1 MQSILKKAA
10 EKNNLTYEEAR
21 EAMTKIMSGEVSD
34 AVLAAY
40 LTALKLK
47 GETADEILG
56 SAMAMREKALKIDAP
71 DALDIVGTGGDGHN
85 TFNVSSISALVVA
98 GYGIKVAKH
107 GNKSV
112 SSKCGS
118 ADVFEALGV
127 KIDIP
132 PEKMQAVFEK
142 TGVAF
147 LYAPVYHTSMKYAS
161 KVRKEL
167 GFRSIFNILGPLCNP
182 ALAKYELLGVFDR
195 SLQKLLI
202 EVLARLGLK
211 SAAVVHGEN
220 GLDEVN
226 PAGSTYISEL
236 IEGSIVHYTVTPKD
250 FGFEPCKLEDIIG
263 GDAETNKQ
271 IALRILKGEKGPMR
285 DTVIMNSAL
294 AIKLV
299 LSKPMKECVK
309 LATESIDS
317 GKAMQKLEEL
327 IRETNK

>member
-195 SLQKLLI
+195 SLQKPLI